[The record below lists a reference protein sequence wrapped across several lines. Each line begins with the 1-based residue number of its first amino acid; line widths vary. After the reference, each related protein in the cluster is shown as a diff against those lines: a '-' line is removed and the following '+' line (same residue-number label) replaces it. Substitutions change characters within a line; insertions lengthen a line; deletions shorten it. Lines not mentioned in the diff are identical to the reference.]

1 MNRKIATGLLGLIV
15 AVSMAGCGDDASS
28 ASSAGASS
36 AGATS
41 DGASTTSAAAASTT
55 VPAGTTPAPAPAD
68 TPVPETPP
76 VAEPADPADPAIPE
90 APTSGVTGEALY
102 QQTCTQFLPSIDAL
116 EQTGIS
122 DRAKSVEGLRSE
134 MTTAP
139 SWNTV
144 PPGDQNE
151 ILRGLD
157 AAGSGQC

>member
-15 AVSMAGCGDDASS
+15 AISMAGCGDDASS
-28 ASSAGASS
+28 ESSGGAS
-36 AGATS
+36 S
-41 DGASTTSAAAASTT
+41 DGASTTSAAAMSTT
-55 VPAGTTPAPAPAD
+55 VPAGTTVDAPAPAPAD

-76 VAEPADPADPAIPE
+76 AADPADPADPAVPQ

-157 AAGSGQC
+157 AAGAGQC

>member
-1 MNRKIATGLLGLIV
+1 MNGKIATGLLGLIV
-15 AVSMAGCGDDASS
+15 AVSIAGCSNDPSSEEASS
-28 ASSAGASS
+28 
-36 AGATS
+36 
-41 DGASTTSAAAASTT
+41 TTVAAATTTTATSTT
-55 VPAGTTPAPAPAD
+55 VPATTTVDAPSPEPAPVSELPPA
-68 TPVPETPP
+68 
-76 VAEPADPADPAIPE
+76 AEPA
-90 APTSGVTGEALY
+90 APTDATSGVTGEALY

-139 SWNTV
+139 SWNDV

-157 AAGSGQC
+157 AAGAGQC

>member
-15 AVSMAGCGDDASS
+15 AVSVAGCSGDESTDAASS
-28 ASSAGASS
+28 TPAE
-36 AGATS
+36 AT
-41 DGASTTSAAAASTT
+41 TTSAAASTT
-55 VPAGTTPAPAPAD
+55 VPAGTTVDAPAPAPTSAD
-68 TPVPETPP
+68 APIPEAQP
-76 VAEPADPADPAIPE
+76 EADPA
-90 APTSGVTGEALY
+90 APTSGVTGEQLY

-122 DRAKSVEGLRSE
+122 DRAKSVEGLRNE

-144 PPGDQNE
+144 PPSDQSE

-157 AAGSGQC
+157 AAGAGQC

>member
-15 AVSMAGCGDDASS
+15 AVSVAGCSGDESTDAASS
-28 ASSAGASS
+28 TPAE
-36 AGATS
+36 AT
-41 DGASTTSAAAASTT
+41 TTSAAASTT
-55 VPAGTTPAPAPAD
+55 VPVSTTVDAPAPAPASAD
-68 TPVPETPP
+68 APIPEAQP
-76 VAEPADPADPAIPE
+76 EADPV
-90 APTSGVTGEALY
+90 APTSGVTGEELY

-122 DRAKSVEGLRSE
+122 DRAKSVEGLRNE

-144 PPGDQNE
+144 PPSDQSE

-157 AAGSGQC
+157 AAGAGQC